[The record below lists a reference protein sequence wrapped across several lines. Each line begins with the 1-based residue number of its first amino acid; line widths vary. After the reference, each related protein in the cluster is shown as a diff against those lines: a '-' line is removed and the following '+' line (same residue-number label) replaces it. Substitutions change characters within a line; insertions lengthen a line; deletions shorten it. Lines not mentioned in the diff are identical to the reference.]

1 MHPVMRRAVGLMLSA
16 AAVAGL
22 AGCALTD
29 GPVDT
34 VAGFRMDGADV
45 LVAMPLCSGD
55 RVESAVVVVDSEQ
68 GDGFE
73 TLWSAREPRT
83 DQARDGVFHVN
94 SPRSFITVTKESAGA
109 PPGEFFVET
118 RQGGKRETSTGSGYV
133 DLAELKSVELADDEY
148 VTYKGKV
155 MTRAE
160 INAQL
165 PCNKKD
171 KQK

>member
-1 MHPVMRRAVGLMLSA
+1 MRRAAGLMLSA
-16 AAVAGL
+16 AAVTGL
-22 AGCALTD
+22 SGCALTN

-55 RVESAVVVVDSEQ
+55 RVESAVVAVDSDQ

-83 DQARDGVFHVN
+83 DEARGGVFHVN
-94 SPRSFITVTKESAGA
+94 SPRSFTTVTKELSGA

-118 RQGGKRETSTGSGYV
+118 QQGGKRKAATESGYV
-133 DLAELKSVELADDEY
+133 DLAELKSVELADGEF
-148 VTYKGKV
+148 VTYKGEV

-165 PCNKKD
+165 PCNQKD
-171 KQK
+171 EQK

>member
-1 MHPVMRRAVGLMLSA
+1 M
-16 AAVAGL
+16 
-22 AGCALTD
+22 
-29 GPVDT
+29 
-34 VAGFRMDGADV
+34 
-45 LVAMPLCSGD
+45 
-55 RVESAVVVVDSEQ
+55 
-68 GDGFE
+68 
-73 TLWSAREPRT
+73 
-83 DQARDGVFHVN
+83 
-94 SPRSFITVTKESAGA
+94 
-109 PPGEFFVET
+109 ET

-148 VTYKGKV
+148 VTYKGEV